1 MAGIYAGIRIAELL
15 GEGART
21 VARLGARGELEDIPR
36 EVENALQWRG
46 RLNNANTQ
54 APAYLLGQIG
64 KEFLKSKNKDN
75 DVEEEDERVKKLR
88 TRADRF
94 NNQFNAK
101 MNSQYPKYREVINV
115 ENKNRIDDV
124 AGLKNAYNSN
134 SGLFVDKN
142 TMYISGTGGKS
153 GFGSKVNDVFSDIRL
168 IPTHNTR
175 FSEKYADAVRELDKN
190 PNITRLVSH
199 SLGSSVA
206 QEINNRNNQ
215 KYITSVYGSP
225 FVSMGKE
232 NKNPRAL
239 RFRNRNDPISMFD
252 RNAIQVDRNTIN
264 PYTAHNV
271 ENMKTQGNYSQGVD
285 DSVQVAQKIQN
296 K

>member
-1 MAGIYAGIRIAELL
+1 MAGVNVGIRIAELL

-21 VARLGARGELEDIPR
+21 VARLGARGELEEIPR
-36 EVENALQWRG
+36 EVESGLQWRG
-46 RLNNANTQ
+46 RLNNSNTQ

-64 KEFLKSKNKDN
+64 KEFAKSKSKENTEN
-75 DVEEEDERVKKLR
+75 EDERVKKLR
-88 TRADRF
+88 TRADSF
-94 NNQFNAK
+94 NHQFNAK

-153 GFGSKVNDVFSDIRL
+153 GFGSKVNDVFSDIFL
-168 IPTHNTR
+168 IPTHNTQ
-175 FSEKYADAVRELDKN
+175 FSEKYQDVMKELDKN
-190 PNITRLVSH
+190 PNVSRLVGH
-199 SLGSSVA
+199 SLAGSVI
-206 QEINNRNNQ
+206 QDINNKHNQ

-285 DSVQVAQKIQN
+285 DSVQVAQNIQN